1 MARRALALVPP
12 TAAVSASN
20 ILGAHLSER
29 RRVLSFPVVAEATWV
44 AVDRQRPSYRD
55 AMDAPVR
62 FERALATLR
71 ARGDFTVVFDEDGIL
86 LLRRDV
92 TAESSAAA
100 GTP

>member
-1 MARRALALVPP
+1 V
-12 TAAVSASN
+12 
-20 ILGAHLSER
+20 LG
-29 RRVLSFPVVAEATWV
+29 EATWV

-62 FERALATLR
+62 FERALAVLR

-86 LLRRDV
+86 VLRKGVR
-92 TAESSAAA
+92 EGSSAGA